1 MVLTVEFIDNE
12 LNKKLSVND
21 KLIVYTYFE
30 LRVKLNLSKLE
41 TNRFL
46 ELTRIKLENIGYRVY
61 ITGETYIFENR
72 TKVVQENE
80 LLVAVKNKEI
90 EKESKRK

>member
-1 MVLTVEFIDNE
+1 MALTVEFIDNE
-12 LNKKLSVND
+12 LNKKLAAND

-41 TNRFL
+41 ANRFL

-61 ITGETYIFENR
+61 MTGETYIFENHA
-72 TKVVQENE
+72 KVVQENE
-80 LLVAVKNKEI
+80 LLVAIKNA
-90 EKESKRK
+90 

>member
-1 MVLTVEFIDNE
+1 MALTVEFIDNE
-12 LNKKLSVND
+12 LNKKLAAND

-41 TNRFL
+41 ANRFL

-61 ITGETYIFENR
+61 TTGETYIFENHA
-72 TKVVQENE
+72 KVVQENE
-80 LLVAVKNKEI
+80 LLVAIKNA
-90 EKESKRK
+90 

>member
-1 MVLTVEFIDNE
+1 MALTVEFIDNE
-12 LNKKLSVND
+12 LNKKLAAND

-41 TNRFL
+41 ASRFL

-61 ITGETYIFENR
+61 MTGETYIFENHA
-72 TKVVQENE
+72 KVVQENE
-80 LLVAVKNKEI
+80 LLVAIKNA
-90 EKESKRK
+90 

>member
-1 MVLTVEFIDNE
+1 MALTVEFIDNE
-12 LNKKLSVND
+12 LNKKISAND

-41 TNRFL
+41 ANRFL

-61 ITGETYIFENR
+61 MTGETYIFEEHA
-72 TKVVQENE
+72 KVVQENE
-80 LLVAVKNKEI
+80 LLVAIKN
-90 EKESKRK
+90 